1 MRKPTA
7 LLLVLAACSSGPRL
21 PRVTPS
27 DTVIEVRGAVKGGPY
42 PLGRAELAAL
52 PRRSVHGLDPET
64 GLAAVWEGT
73 SLAALVSDRVERT
86 RGADVV
92 ILRTRDRRAVP
103 VPLTLVR
110 QLQPVLADR
119 ADGKPLPEPVVAWPT
134 FDQRGLETDPRAGLW
149 WARGVVALELANSFT
164 TYGRA
169 LAVPD
174 GAPDGA
180 RLGADRFGA
189 RCIGCHRVRKAG
201 GEAGPDLSR
210 LAERMQAEAL
220 YARMRQGHPGW
231 SEGPEDPGPLAAR
244 QLWSF
249 LRAVAAFEGTAG
261 SGDEAAPKDEKD
273 PVEEEKRRGRS
284 PRT

>member
-27 DTVIEVRGAVKGGPY
+27 DTVVEVRGAVKGGPY

-52 PRRSVHGLDPET
+52 PQRSVHGLDPET
-64 GLAAVWEGT
+64 GRAAVWEGT
-73 SLAALVSDRVERT
+73 ALAALVSDRVERT

-92 ILRTRDRRAVP
+92 ILRTRDRRAIP

-119 ADGKPLPEPVVAWPT
+119 ADGKPLADRVVAWPT
-134 FDQRGLETDPRAGLW
+134 FDQRGLETDPRARLW

-201 GEAGPDLSR
+201 GEAGPDLSH
-210 LAERMQAEAL
+210 LTDRMPADAL
-220 YARMRQGHPGW
+220 YAKMREGHPGW
-231 SEGPEDPGPLAAR
+231 SEGPEDPGAPAAR
-244 QLWSF
+244 QVWSF
-249 LRAVAAFEGTAG
+249 LRAVSAFEGTAG
-261 SGDEAAPKDEKD
+261 SGDEAGSKDKD
-273 PVEEEKRRGRS
+273 PVEEERRRGGRS
-284 PRT
+284 PRS

>member
-1 MRKPTA
+1 MRKPTV

-21 PRVTPS
+21 PHVTPS
-27 DTVIEVRGAVKGGPY
+27 ETEVEVRGAVKGGPY

-52 PRRSVHGLDPET
+52 PQRSVRGLDPES
-64 GLAAVWEGT
+64 GRAATWEGT
-73 SLAALVSDRVERT
+73 ALAALVSDRVERT

-92 ILRTRDRRAVP
+92 IVRTRDRRAVP

-119 ADGKPLPEPVVAWPT
+119 ADGQPLPERVIAWPT
-134 FDQRGLETDPRAGLW
+134 FDQRGLETDPRARLW

-174 GAPDGA
+174 GAADGA

-201 GEAGPDLSR
+201 GEAGPNLSR
-210 LAERMQAEAL
+210 LTDRMTADAL
-220 YARMRQGHPGW
+220 YARMRAGHPGW
-231 SEGPEDPGPLAAR
+231 SDGPEDPGPAAAR
-244 QLWSF
+244 QVWSF
-249 LRAVAAFEGTAG
+249 LRAVAAFEGTG
-261 SGDEAAPKDEKD
+261 AAEEPGPPEKD
-273 PVEEEKRRGRS
+273 PVEEERRRERP
-284 PRT
+284 PRP